1 MRALLARLALAAS
14 ASLAMLPANAASEPS
29 AQGYI
34 LYDVHYGSSGFKV
47 GEARHDWKLAEGR
60 YALSLALQ
68 AKGLAGLFGLEYEQR
83 STGTVDAKGM
93 RPALLEVDQRGRKPE
108 RAEFDWATGKV
119 SIRRGGEERR
129 SGEIRCSR
137 RRTMSR

>member
-68 AKGLAGLFGLEYEQR
+68 AKGGSPGCSAW
-83 STGTVDAKGM
+83 STSSAAPARDAKGM
-93 RPALLEVDQRGRKPE
+93 RPALFEVDQRGRKPE
-108 RAEFDWATGKV
+108 RAEFDWATGR
-119 SIRRGGEERR
+119 SASAAAAR
-129 SGEIRCSR
+129 SGAAARSAPATRIC
-137 RRTMSR
+137 